1 MAVLEIEIQSPPP
14 ASKDNLRRIVEAQYR
29 KMGIPTKP
37 TVTIAELRRM
47 VAEDLRASGIPL
59 ESCDASQAIIAAR
72 DDY

>member
-1 MAVLEIEIQSPPP
+1 MAVLENEIQSPPT
-14 ASKDNLRRIVEAQYR
+14 SKDHLRRVSEAQHQ

-72 DDY
+72 DNY

>member
-1 MAVLEIEIQSPPP
+1 MAALEAEIQSSP
-14 ASKDNLRRIVEAQYR
+14 ASKDHLRRVVEAQYQ

>member
-1 MAVLEIEIQSPPP
+1 MAALEAEIQSPPT
-14 ASKDNLRRIVEAQYR
+14 SKDQIRQVAEEQYR
-29 KMGIPTKP
+29 QMGIPTKP

-72 DDY
+72 DNY

>member
-1 MAVLEIEIQSPPP
+1 MAVLENEIQSPPT
-14 ASKDNLRRIVEAQYR
+14 SKDQIRQVAEAQYR
-29 KMGIPTKP
+29 QMGIPTKP

-72 DDY
+72 DNY